1 MSFKRFKTEKLIRDH
16 LPSILQAKGIV
27 LNERIMDQEE
37 FIIRLKDKLLEEA
50 QEVNASQ
57 NLEDLSEELADMLE
71 VIQSIAKATGLSMQ
85 QIEQKRL
92 EKLKTKGG
100 FDCKIYCNCVDI
112 EESNPAITYY
122 LEKPQQYSEIN
133 SFSEHEVDCIFCQ
146 IARQEKNVELLAKF
160 KHCYAIKDQFPVS
173 TGHVLIIPNE
183 HTENW
188 FTAKDEVRSDMIK
201 ALHFIKDQLDREYK
215 PHGYNIGVNCGEV
228 AGQSVMHLHVHL
240 IPRYQG
246 DMEDP
251 KGGVRGVIPSKQK
264 Y

>member
-1 MSFKRFKTEKLIRDH
+1 MPFKRFKVEKLIRDH
-16 LPSILQAKGIV
+16 VPAIWRAKGIV
-27 LNERIMDQEE
+27 VNERSMNQDE
-37 FIIRLKDKLLEEA
+37 FIIRLKEKLLEEA
-50 QEVNASQ
+50 KEVNASQ
-57 NLEDLSEELADMLE
+57 NLEELTEELADMLE
-71 VIQSIAKATGLSMQ
+71 VIQSITKANGLSMQ

-92 EKLKTKGG
+92 EKLTTKGG
-100 FDCKIYCNCVDI
+100 FDRKIYSHSVDI
-112 EESNPAITYY
+112 EESNSAIAYY
-122 LEKPQQYSEIN
+122 LEKSRQYPEIN
-133 SFSEHEVDCIFCQ
+133 CSEHLPDCLFCQ
-146 IARQEKNVELLAKF
+146 IARQEKDVTFFAKF

-173 TGHVLIIPNE
+173 NGHVLIIPHE

-188 FTAKDEVRSDMIK
+188 FTAKEEVRLDLIQ
-201 ALHFIKDQLDREYK
+201 ALHFIKDQLDREYS
-215 PHGYNIGVNCGEV
+215 PHGYNIGANCGEV

>member
-1 MSFKRFKTEKLIRDH
+1 MLFKRFKIEKLIRDH
-16 LPSILQAKGIV
+16 LPSNLRKKGIV

-37 FIIRLKDKLLEEA
+37 FIIKLKDKLQEEA
-50 QEVNASQ
+50 EEVKSSQ

-71 VIQSIAKATGLSMQ
+71 VIQSIAKAAGLSMYH
-85 QIEQKRL
+85 IEQKRL

-112 EESNPAITYY
+112 EENNPAITYY
-122 LEKPQQYSEIN
+122 LERVQQYPEIN
-133 SFSEHEVDCIFCQ
+133 CSELDAECIFCQ
-146 IARQEKNVELLAKF
+146 IARQEKRVELLAKF

-173 TGHVLIIPNE
+173 KGHVLIIPNE

-188 FTAKDEVRSDMIK
+188 FTATDEVRSDIIR
-201 ALHFIKDQLDREYK
+201 ALHFMKDQLDKEYK
-215 PHGYNIGVNCGEV
+215 PHGYNIGANCGEV
-228 AGQSVMHLHVHL
+228 AGQSIMHLHVHL
-240 IPRYQG
+240 IPRYKF

>member
-16 LPSILQAKGIV
+16 LPSILRAKGIV

-37 FIIRLKDKLLEEA
+37 FISKLKAKLLEEA

-85 QIEQKRL
+85 QIEQKRV
-92 EKLKTKGG
+92 EKLQTKGG
-100 FDCKIYCNCVDI
+100 FDCKIYCKCVDI
-112 EESNPAITYY
+112 EENNPAINYY
-122 LEKPQQYSEIN
+122 LENPQKYPETTSEY
-133 SFSEHEVDCIFCQ
+133 HADCIFCQ
-146 IARQEKNVELLAKF
+146 IARQEKNVEFLANF

-173 TGHVLIIPNE
+173 AGHVLIIPNE

-201 ALHFIKDQLDREYK
+201 ALHFIKDQLDREYQ
-215 PHGYNIGVNCGEV
+215 PHGYNIGANFGEV

-251 KGGVRGVIPSKQK
+251 KSGVRGVIPSKQK

>member
-1 MSFKRFKTEKLIRDH
+1 MTYKRFKTEKLIRDS
-16 LPSILQAKGIV
+16 LPSIMRAKGILV
-27 LNERIMDQEE
+27 DERIMDQEE
-37 FIIRLKDKLLEEA
+37 FILRLKEKLLEEV

-71 VIQSIAKATGLSMQ
+71 VIQSIAKATGLSMH

-100 FDCKIYCNCVDI
+100 FDSKIYCNCVDI
-112 EESNPAITYY
+112 EESNPAIAYY
-122 LEKPQQYSEIN
+122 LEKSHQYPEIN
-133 SFSEHEVDCIFCQ
+133 ALEHQSECIFCQ
-146 IARQEKNVELLAKF
+146 IARQERAVEFLAKF
-160 KHCYAIKDQFPVS
+160 KHCYAIKDRFPVS
-173 TGHVLIIPNE
+173 NGHVLIIPNE

-188 FTAKDEVRSDMIK
+188 FTVKDEVRLDMIK
-201 ALHFIKDQLDREYK
+201 ALHFIKDQLDRDYN
-215 PHGYNIGVNCGEV
+215 PQGYNIGANCGEV
-228 AGQSVMHLHVHL
+228 AGQSVMHLHLHL